1 MRRDCK
7 QSHQGVKMELL
18 LSLLLWL
25 GVIQANSQYTSQWI
39 ADTTSANAAAINA
52 AMQDSTLCSQVLQ
65 ASQSTI
71 PTIKVIDPDIR

>member
-1 MRRDCK
+1 
-7 QSHQGVKMELL
+7 MELL

-52 AMQDSTLCSQVLQ
+52 AAINATMQDSTLCSQVLQ

>member
-25 GVIQANSQYTSQWI
+25 GVIQASGTYTSEWI
-39 ADTTSANAAAINA
+39 SDTTAANALALNA
-52 AMQDSTLCSQVLQ
+52 ALQDATLCEEILQVQ
-65 ASQSTI
+65 QPAASTVV
-71 PTIKVIDPDIR
+71 VIDPVNR